1 MCVGDRRVFILR
13 AFPPLILKT
22 IGSLNCRVWERSVTV
37 LCIKTAVF
45 YGVTNGKNAEE
56 QEISPPDPFD
66 HSVLSFRRQKYSL
79 LVMVR
84 GHLYVT

>member
-1 MCVGDRRVFILR
+1 MCGRQKSLHFEG
-13 AFPPLILKT
+13 FPPPILKT

-37 LCIKTAVF
+37 LCIKIAVF
-45 YGVTNGKNAEE
+45 YGVTNGKNVEE

-66 HSVLSFRRQKYSL
+66 HSVLSFQRQKYSL